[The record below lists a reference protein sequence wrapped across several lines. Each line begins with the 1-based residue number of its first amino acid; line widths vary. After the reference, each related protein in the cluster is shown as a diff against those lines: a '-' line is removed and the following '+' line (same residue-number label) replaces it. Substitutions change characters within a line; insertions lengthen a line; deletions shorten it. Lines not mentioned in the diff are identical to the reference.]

1 MSGDTLKILLAMTAY
16 MLVVVGIGLYF
27 AKRAQANSENYF
39 LGGRSLGPW
48 VAAMSA
54 EASDMSGWLLMG
66 LPGVAYWCGLAD
78 AAWTAIGLA
87 LGTYV
92 NWLIVAKRLRRYSAV
107 AGDSITVPDFL
118 SNRFHEDKKVILG
131 IAAIFILV
139 FFTVYAGSCFVTCGK
154 LFSTLFGTS
163 YHSMMI
169 AGAVFVVIYTFI
181 GFILV
186 FFTVYAGSCFVTC
199 GKLFSTLFGTSYH
212 SMMIAGAVFVVIYT
226 FIGGFLAESAS
237 DFMQAV
243 VMIIALLTVLTIGV
257 SAAGGIDQVMENASR
272 IPGYLSFTSV
282 ASPVTD
288 ASGVQQAAAAGVPL
302 FGEAAGYGGLKII
315 STLSWGLGYFGVPQV
330 LLRFMA
336 IRKENELKQSRRIAT
351 VWCLI
356 SLSAAVVIGVIGR
369 SLFPAEAGLAT
380 ASGAE
385 NVFVVMSQH
394 LLPAVLAGVIMAGI
408 LAATISSSD
417 SYLLIAA
424 SAVSKNIYE
433 GILKKN
439 KADDKKVMQVSR
451 IILLLIALVGVVIAW
466 NEESVIFTIV
476 SFAWAGFGATFGPIM
491 LFSLFWKRVNRAGAV
506 AGMISGGVMVFVWKL
521 VLSPLGGVFAI
532 YELFPAFVISSIVIV
547 AVSLVTAA
555 PSEEIQ
561 KEFELVAGKQPIQ

>member
-1 MSGDTLKILLAMTAY
+1 MSGNTLKILFAMVGY
-16 MLVVVGIGLYF
+16 MLVVIGIGLFF

-118 SNRFHEDKKVILG
+118 SNRYHEDKKVILG
-131 IAAIFILV
+131 ISAIFILV
-139 FFTVYAGSCFVTCGK
+139 FFTVYASSCFVTCGK
-154 LFSTLFGTS
+154 LFSTLFG
-163 YHSMMI
+163 
-169 AGAVFVVIYTFI
+169 
-181 GFILV
+181 L
-186 FFTVYAGSCFVTC
+186 
-199 GKLFSTLFGTSYH
+199 SYH

-243 VMIIALLTVLTIGV
+243 VMVIALLTVLILGT
-257 SAAGGIDQVMENASR
+257 SAAGGLDQVIENARS
-272 IPGYLSFTSV
+272 IPGYLSLT
-282 ASPVTD
+282 ATATPVTD
-288 ASGVQQAAAAGVPL
+288 AAGVQQASGGVPL
-302 FGEAAGYGGLKII
+302 FGEAGSYGLLTII

-336 IRKENELKQSRRIAT
+336 IRKEKELTQSRRIAT
-351 VWCLI
+351 VWVLI
-356 SLSAAVVIGVIGR
+356 SLSAAVFIGLIGR
-369 SLFPAEAGLAT
+369 ALFPVEESLAT

-385 NVFVVMSQH
+385 NVFVVLSQS
-394 LLPAVLAGVIMAGI
+394 LLPAVLAGIIMAGI

-424 SAVSKNIYE
+424 SAVSKNLYE

-439 KADDKKVMQVSR
+439 KADDKKVMNLSR
-451 IILLLIALVGVVIAW
+451 IVLLLIALAGMVIAW
-466 NEESVIFTIV
+466 DENSVIFNIV

-491 LFSLFWKRVNRAGAV
+491 LFSLFWKRTTRTGAI
-506 AGMISGGVMVFVWKL
+506 AGMITGGVMVFVWNLLLK
-521 VLSPLGGVFAI
+521 PMGGIFGI
-532 YELFPAFVISSIVIV
+532 YELFPAFVLSCIVIV
-547 AVSLVTAA
+547 VVSLATKA
-555 PSEEIQ
+555 PSDQITR
-561 KEFELVAGKQPIQ
+561 EFELAAGKQSIQ

>member
-1 MSGDTLKILLAMTAY
+1 MSGDTLKILLAMIGY
-16 MLVVVGIGLYF
+16 MLVVIGIGLYF

-107 AGDSITVPDFL
+107 AGDSITIPDFL
-118 SNRFHEDKKVILG
+118 SNRFHEKKKVILG
-131 IAAIFILV
+131 ISALFILV
-139 FFTVYAGSCFVTCGK
+139 FFTVYAASCFVTCGK

-169 AGAVFVVIYTFI
+169 AGAVFV
-181 GFILV
+181 LV
-186 FFTVYAGSCFVTC
+186 
-199 GKLFSTLFGTSYH
+199 
-212 SMMIAGAVFVVIYT
+212 YT

-243 VMIIALLTVLTIGV
+243 VMVIALLTILILGTN
-257 SAAGGIDQVMENASR
+257 AAGGLGNVIENAAQ
-272 IPGYLSFTSV
+272 IPGYLSLT
-282 ASPVTD
+282 AQATPVTD
-288 ASGVQQAAAAGVPL
+288 AAGVQQAAGGVPL
-302 FGEAAGYGGLKII
+302 FGEAGSYGFLTII

-336 IRKENELKQSRRIAT
+336 IRKEGELKQSRRIAT
-351 VWCLI
+351 IWCVI
-356 SLSAAVVIGVIGR
+356 SLAAAVIIGIIGR
-369 SLFPAEAGLAT
+369 SLYPVEETLAT

-385 NVFVVMSQH
+385 NVFVVMSQA
-394 LLPAVLAGVIMAGI
+394 LLPAVLAGIIMAGI

-424 SAVSKNIYE
+424 SAVSKNLYE

-439 KADDKKVMQVSR
+439 QADDKKVMNLSR
-451 IILLLIALVGVVIAW
+451 IMLFLIAVVGMIIAW
-466 NEESVIFTIV
+466 DEDSVIFNIV
-476 SFAWAGFGATFGPIM
+476 SFAWAGFGATFGPVM
-491 LFSLFWKRVNRAGAV
+491 LFSLFWKRINRPGAI
-506 AGMISGGVMVFVWKL
+506 AGMLSGGVMVFVWNLLLK
-521 VLSPLGGVFAI
+521 PMGGIFGI
-532 YELFPAFVISSIVIV
+532 YELFPAFVISCIVIV
-547 AVSLVTAA
+547 VVSLATEA
-555 PSEEIQ
+555 PSGEIE
-561 KEFELVAGKQPIQ
+561 KEFELAAGKQALD